1 MTETLDVQAEGPHI
15 RHGVFRDLPLTK
27 DCIRWGGFG
36 LVEATK
42 DGAPVVTRMQRPAD
56 MTALFGTLL
65 LRAAPRL
72 APRRGATSRFG
83 LAPADHYRWRGRQE
97 RVPAYRMCRH
107 LVCG

>member
-1 MTETLDVQAEGPHI
+1 MQAEGPHI

-27 DCIRWGGFG
+27 DCIRWGGFE

-65 LRAAPRL
+65 LGPRH
-72 APRRGATSRFG
+72 A
-83 LAPADHYRWRGRQE
+83 
-97 RVPAYRMCRH
+97 
-107 LVCG
+107 